1 MYLRIEKE
9 FKKKSKNRKYQLLFV
24 LGVFIYSFTLSN
36 VLVLGVGLEKSIG
49 TYILITFSSL
59 IPFYLVCYGVILLT
73 VKKYEKIS
81 FSQILDIENIK
92 NKYQEIIYKEDI
104 KILTEILKQNKIN
117 TRPKV
122 QETIRHYQC
131 MLPRRIE
138 STGKLL
144 TILAFAIS
152 IMALLFSDT
161 VISSM
166 KNVQVIFV
174 IVFVVVVMYW
184 GIHIIEK
191 NYFRIFGKEEL
202 YIRLEASLSEIFM
215 IYYLKDE
222 DKKNG

>member
-184 GIHIIEK
+184 VIHIIEK

>member
-92 NKYQEIIYKEDI
+92 NTYQEIIYKEDI

-184 GIHIIEK
+184 VIHIIEK

>member
-81 FSQILDIENIK
+81 FFQILDIENIK

-166 KNVQVIFV
+166 KNIQVIFV

-184 GIHIIEK
+184 VIHIIEK